1 MANLGVNIDHV
12 ATLRQAR
19 FTPYPDLIEAAKI
32 CEKAGADGITVHLRE
47 DRRHIQDRDVYSL
60 RKIVNTKLNLEMA
73 ATGQIVEIALR
84 VVPDEVCIVPE
95 KRRELTTEGGLDVW
109 GQRRRLTGVVRRLKK
124 KGILVSL
131 FINPEPKQVRAA
143 KEVGANC
150 VELHTGTYA
159 EAKGKTKQLKELR
172 KLKQAGKLAVKMGL
186 RLNAGHGLNYLN
198 VRPVARIPGIEY
210 LNIGHSIIS
219 RSVFVGLAQAVR
231 EMKRLIESPLTLILS
246 PRGEEK
252 TSKISPI
259 S

>member
-198 VRPVARIPGIEY
+198 VRPVARIPGIED
-210 LNIGHSIIS
+210 LNIGHSIIC
-219 RSVFVGLAQAVR
+219 RSVFVGLARAVR
-231 EMKRLIESPLTLILS
+231 EMKRLIKSPLTLVLS
-246 PRGEEK
+246 PEERGKEIGERR
-252 TSKISPI
+252 
-259 S
+259 

>member
-19 FTPYPDLIEAAKI
+19 FTPYPDTIEAAKI

-47 DRRHIQDRDVYSL
+47 DRRHIQERDVYSL
-60 RKIVNTKLNLEMA
+60 RKIVKTKLNLEMA
-73 ATGQIVEIALR
+73 ATRQMVEFASK

-109 GQRRRLTGVVRRLKK
+109 GQRRRLGVVVNRLRK

-131 FINPEPKQVRAA
+131 FVDPVSRQVRAA
-143 KEVGANC
+143 KEVGADC
-150 VELHTGTYA
+150 VELHTGAYA
-159 EAKGKTKQLKELR
+159 EVKVKTNRVKELR
-172 KLKQAGKLAVKMGL
+172 KLKAAGKLAVELGL
-186 RLNAGHGLNYLN
+186 LLNAGHGLNYDN
-198 VRPVARIPGIEY
+198 VRPVARIPGVKD

-231 EMKRLIESPLTLILS
+231 EMKRLV
-246 PRGEEK
+246 K
-252 TSKISPI
+252 
-259 S
+259 

>member
-60 RKIVNTKLNLEMA
+60 RKIVKTKLNLEMA

-84 VVPDEVCIVPE
+84 VVPDEVCLVPE

-109 GQRRRLTGVVRRLKK
+109 GQRRKLAGVINRLNK

-131 FINPEPKQVRAA
+131 FIDPEPKQVRAA

-159 EAKGKTKQLKELR
+159 EAKGERSRLKELK
-172 KLKQAGKLAVKMGL
+172 KLKQAGKLAVEMGL
-186 RLNAGHGLNYLN
+186 RLNAGHGLNYQN
-198 VRPVARIPGIEY
+198 VRPVARIPGIED
-210 LNIGHSIIS
+210 LNIGHSIIC

-231 EMKRLIESPLTLILS
+231 EMKRLI
-246 PRGEEK
+246 K
-252 TSKISPI
+252 
-259 S
+259 

>member
-19 FTPYPDLIEAAKI
+19 FTPYPDLIEAVKI
-32 CEKAGADGITVHLRE
+32 CEKAGAQGITVHLRE
-47 DRRHIQDRDVYSL
+47 DRRHIQGRDVYSL

-73 ATGQIVEIALR
+73 ATQQIVEIALR
-84 VVPDEVCIVPE
+84 VVPDEVCLVPE

-109 GQRRRLTGVVRRLKK
+109 GQRRRLTGVVGRLMK

-131 FINPEPKQVRAA
+131 FIDPEPKQVRAA
-143 KEVGANC
+143 KEVGADC

-198 VRPVARIPGIEY
+198 VRPVARIPGIED

-231 EMKRLIESPLTLILS
+231 EMKRLI
-246 PRGEEK
+246 K
-252 TSKISPI
+252 
-259 S
+259 

>member
-109 GQRRRLTGVVRRLKK
+109 GQRRRLTGVVNRLKK

-131 FINPEPKQVRAA
+131 FIDPEPKQVRAA

-172 KLKQAGKLAVKMGL
+172 KLKQASKLAVKMGL

-198 VRPVARIPGIEY
+198 VRPVARIPGIED

-231 EMKRLIESPLTLILS
+231 EMKRLIKSPLTLVLS
-246 PRGEEK
+246 PEGRGNNK
-252 TSKISPI
+252 
-259 S
+259 